1 MTRVSFSPPPRGV
14 QKHAKSD
21 SNLMRGSG
29 AQRTP
34 TRSKSERFAMGGEP
48 RGLPPITPPSHRKK
62 KGDPLGKMTT
72 ASLQRSAMRSATAA
86 DLRVKD
92 TMRHSPVSVQRSLR
106 EQLASVTVLMRE
118 PNREYEPPRLSKRGG
133 RVVGETLAVEHLS
146 DRALERGSVADLLC
160 CYRAR
165 PCICPASR
173 APPHPV
179 VDLYSV
185 VAVLNTRKH

>member
-1 MTRVSFSPPPRGV
+1 MREGGAPPPRGV

-118 PNREYEPPRLSKRGG
+118 PNREYHIEPIKTETLQPLID
-133 RVVGETLAVEHLS
+133 VGE
-146 DRALERGSVADLLC
+146 
-160 CYRAR
+160 RAR
-165 PCICPASR
+165 R
-173 APPHPV
+173 AERVSDAAAARMGP
-179 VDLYSV
+179 
-185 VAVLNTRKH
+185 

>member
-1 MTRVSFSPPPRGV
+1 MTRVSFSPPPRER

-92 TMRHSPVSVQRSLR
+92 TLRHSPVSVQRSLR

-118 PNREYEPPRLSKRGG
+118 PNREYHIEPIKT
-133 RVVGETLAVEHLS
+133 ETLQ
-146 DRALERGSVADLLC
+146 
-160 CYRAR
+160 
-165 PCICPASR
+165 P
-173 APPHPV
+173 
-179 VDLYSV
+179 
-185 VAVLNTRKH
+185 TRSM